1 MTRAELVEKLRSG
14 PPARS
19 MQAVRL
25 ETVSQLTHVLLV
37 VREESPE
44 FVRGAQDKA
53 LKADVHEG
61 DCPDFE
67 AAS

>member
-25 ETVSQLTHVLLV
+25 ETVSDLARVLLV
-37 VREESPE
+37 HREMPAEL
-44 FVRGAQDKA
+44 VRGAQDKA
-53 LKADVHEG
+53 LKAEIHEG
-61 DCPDFE
+61 DCPGFE
-67 AAS
+67 VAS